1 MSVNITSSEE
11 IQTLLNNI
19 AGLSN
24 ADGNPRIKE
33 IVRRIVGD
41 LFSAIED
48 LDITESEF
56 WHGLHFMQAAAPELM
71 LIAPGLGFDH
81 FQDVL
86 MDAADEKAG
95 KTGGT
100 PRTIEG
106 PLYVENAPHSNVEAT
121 LVTDEEGDPMKVF
134 GVINDEQGAP
144 IANAK
149 VEIWHASK
157 DGGYS
162 HFDPSLKE
170 FAFRGSITTNEKGE
184 YSAKSIMPSGYG
196 CPPGGSAEA
205 VLKQLGRHANRPAHI
220 HFFVSAPGYAHLTT
234 QINISGDPYTYD
246 DFAFATRDELVVD
259 ANDVNGV
266 AHVNFDLSLVKASGT
281 NDEQR
286 AGRPRMAG

>member
-1 MSVNITSSEE
+1 MSANITNTGE

-19 AGLSN
+19 AGLGN
-24 ADGNPRIKE
+24 ADGNPRMKD
-33 IVRRIVGD
+33 IVRRLVGD
-41 LFSAIED
+41 LFAAMEE
-48 LDITESEF
+48 LQITESEF
-56 WHGLHFMQAAAPELM
+56 WHGLHFMQSAAPELI

-86 MDAADEKAG
+86 MDAADEAAG

-106 PLYVENAPHSNVEAT
+106 PLYVENAPVSQTEAT
-121 LVTDEEGDPMKVF
+121 LVTDEEGDSMQVF
-134 GVINDEQGAP
+134 GVVKNEQGEP

-162 HFDPSLKE
+162 HFDPSLKD
-170 FAFRGSITTNEKGE
+170 FAFRGSIITNEKGE
-184 YSAKSIMPSGYG
+184 YRANSIMPSGYA
-196 CPPGGSAEA
+196 CPPGGSTEA
-205 VLKQLGRHANRPAHI
+205 ILKQLGRHGNRPAHI
-220 HFFVSAPGYAHLTT
+220 HFFVSAPGYKHLTT
-234 QINISGDPYTYD
+234 QINIAGDPYTYD
-246 DFAFATRDELVVD
+246 DFAFATREELVVD

-266 AHVNFDLSLVKASGT
+266 AHVNFDLNLVKAVDA

-286 AGRPRMAG
+286 AGRPRMVG